1 MSSLTAR
8 TPAITA
14 APRRNVVKLILTET
28 KFEFLKLLRLP
39 MYSVATLA
47 FPLMFFVL
55 FGSFYGDL
63 EAQGVQVSRYMVA
76 TFGAAGVLSAA
87 LFSFGVGVA
96 SERGQGWMRL
106 KRVSPMPPIA
116 YFLAKIGMALLFGA
130 MVVVIITVAGMTL
143 QGVRIAP
150 LDWLSLLGILL
161 LGAFPFGALGLA
173 LGYLFGPNSAPVV
186 LNLLYM
192 PMAFASGLWMPI
204 TILPPVVQNI
214 APYLPTYHYAQLA
227 LGTVGATPLGN
238 ATQHALILAAF
249 TAVFLVIAVI
259 AYKRDEGKTYG

>member
-1 MSSLTAR
+1 MTSATANP
-8 TPAITA
+8 TATAA
-14 APRRNVVKLILTET
+14 APRRNLLKLVATET

-55 FGSFYGDL
+55 FGSFYGNL

-87 LFSFGVGVA
+87 LFAFGVGVA

-106 KRVSPMPPIA
+106 KRVSPMPPFA
-116 YFLAKIGMALLFGA
+116 YFAAKIGMALLFGA
-130 MVVVIITVAGMTL
+130 LVVVIITLAGVVT
-143 QGVRIAP
+143 QGVRIP
-150 LDWLSLLGILL
+150 ILDWLSLLGILL

-204 TILPPVVQNI
+204 TILPPVVQSI

-227 LGTVGATPLGN
+227 LGTIGATPLGN
-238 ATQHALILAAF
+238 AATHALVLAAF
-249 TAVFLVIAVI
+249 TATFLIIAVV